1 AHFRDCDVF
10 PGELYALSPGAIRR
24 QIEFIRA
31 MAQRRRQVNRQKA
44 KISMGPILRYLAR
57 APRMWFLLVAYTLG
71 LATLAQAERALSAAF
86 KCKTK
91 GVIIP
96 DAGFG
101 MDMDLPED
109 YERLKAYVKQRMG
122 I

>member
-1 AHFRDCDVF
+1 M
-10 PGELYALSPGAIRR
+10 S
-24 QIEFIRA
+24 
-31 MAQRRRQVNRQKA
+31 QRRRQINRQKR
-44 KISMGPILRYLAR
+44 KISMGPILRFVAR
-57 APRMWFLLVAYTLG
+57 KPRTWFLLLGYALG
-71 LATLAQAERALSAAF
+71 LVTLADAERTLSKVF
-86 KCKTK
+86 GCKTK

-109 YERLKAYVKQRMG
+109 YERLKAYVKKRKG